1 MSRWIIGAQA
11 LVIAVLAGIAI
22 AAAQGAFTSVEVRV
36 WQDTRDDRNL
46 YLSARYEGGSWRTL
60 GTVPVDESRIS
71 ASGRWRYGDI
81 VLTVPVPDSPLPPG
95 EADAARRRCENAALA
110 ALQASDAA
118 YEQAIA
124 AWAARV
130 GELDRAADAA
140 LAVMQAA
147 QAEAERARDAALDA
161 AGEDGDAID
170 AADAA
175 YQRALSE
182 AQRVFEEGQE
192 KRVSERAELDRTW
205 EAAGTA
211 REQAATDYATAVA
224 RCDGADQ

>member
-1 MSRWIIGAQA
+1 MSRWIIAVQA
-11 LVIAVLAGIAI
+11 LVIAALAGLAI

-60 GTVPVDESRIS
+60 GTVPVDVSRVS

-95 EADAARRRCENAALA
+95 EADAARRRCENAALT
-110 ALQASDAA
+110 ALQASDAV

-124 AWAARV
+124 AYVARV
-130 GELDRAADAA
+130 GELDRAGQAA
-140 LAVMQAA
+140 LDVMLAA
-147 QAEAERARDAALDA
+147 QAEAERVRDAALDA
-161 AGEDGDAID
+161 AGEDGDVIE

-175 YQRALSE
+175 YQRAQDE
-182 AQRVFEEGQE
+182 AQRVFEEGE
-192 KRVSERAELDRTW
+192 TERVSERAELDRTH
-205 EAAGTA
+205 EAAGAA
-211 REQAATDYATAVA
+211 REKAAADYATTVA

>member
-1 MSRWIIGAQA
+1 MSRWIIAAQA
-11 LVIAVLAGIAI
+11 LFIAVLAGIAI
-22 AAAQGAFTSVEVRV
+22 AAAQGAFSSVEVRV

-60 GTVPVDESRIS
+60 GTVPVDVSRIS

-130 GELDRAADAA
+130 GELDRAANAA
-140 LAVMQAA
+140 QAVMQAA
-147 QAEAERARDAALDA
+147 QAEAERARDA